1 MSTVLETSLGDFLPL
16 LSTGKVRE
24 IYKLPA
30 EQLLFITTDRISAY
44 DIVLSNGIPQKGAIL
59 TQLSEFWF
67 RYLSTQIPTLHTHF
81 LSPGIPPQIL
91 STLPP
96 HLQKPSLPRR
106 SMTVKSCRV
115 FPIESIVR
123 GYLSGSAWSSY
134 QKDNTVNGISLPPNL
149 LESSKLETP
158 LWTPS
163 TKAPLGEKDEN
174 ISPAHAAEIVGTEY
188 CDKIAALSL
197 QIYEIADAYALERG
211 IIIADTKFEFALDE
225 SIDPPEV
232 VLVDEVLTP
241 DSSRFWSKESYEA
254 GRSQESYDKQPL
266 RDWLVKTGQK
276 GKNGVEM
283 PEDIVEATTK
293 RYQEAYEKLVGKKW
307 DHAID

>member
-1 MSTVLETSLGDFLPL
+1 MSSLRETSLNTHLPL

-24 IYKLPA
+24 IYKLPNS
-30 EQLLFITTDRISAY
+30 QLLFVTTDRISAY
-44 DIVLSNGIPQKGAIL
+44 DIVLSNSVPQKGAIL

-67 RYLSTQIPTLHTHF
+67 NFLSTKIPTLQTHF
-81 LSPGIPPQIL
+81 LSSGIPP
-91 STLPP
+91 TVLPP
-96 HLQKPSLPRR
+96 QIQTPSLTHR
-106 SMTVKSCRV
+106 SMTVKACTV

-134 QKDNTVNGISLPPNL
+134 QINNTINNIPLPPNL
-149 LESSKLETP
+149 QESSKLETP

-163 TKAPLGEKDEN
+163 TKAAPGEKDEN
-174 ISPAHAAEIVGTEY
+174 ISPARAAELIGTEY
-188 CDKIAALSL
+188 CNKISALSL
-197 QIYEIADAYALERG
+197 QIYETAAAYALDRG

-225 SIDPPEV
+225 SVNPPEV

-241 DSSRFWSKESYEA
+241 DSSRFWSKETYKF

-276 GKNGVEM
+276 GKEGVEM
-283 PEDIVEATTK
+283 PEDIVNATSK

-307 DHAID
+307 DPAID